1 LTMTVLTL
9 LVKAR
14 GDAQLKQIDT
24 LLKTEFE
31 NLDLDFKVLGAP
43 VNKWV
48 QVSLSG
54 EDEVIATNYLNKEI
68 GTCPV
73 SIKRVEKS
81 SVLKGYV
88 AKIDTAKNELT
99 VDFGVFEPKVT
110 LATVPLAF
118 LQAQLAD
125 GKKIDLKRISEAY
138 GLNENLPLTIKLTD
152 SAGEGGGEQLQAE
165 LSTAQLEK
173 MRLWQQSLLDRLIV
187 LGATA
192 SDVQTVLKRTRLDR
206 DIIDVERLGLFESAL
221 TCKLGTDAA
230 GLIPMMGRYMRHAV
244 FVVFN
249 PKESF
254 RLIGEMPLTL

>member
-1 LTMTVLTL
+1 MIMTVLTL
-9 LVKAR
+9 LVKSR
-14 GDAQLKQIDT
+14 GDAQLKQVNE
-24 LLKTEFE
+24 LLKAEFE

-54 EDEVIATNYLNKEI
+54 EDEVIATNYINKEI

-81 SVLKGYV
+81 SDLRGYV
-88 AKIDTAKNELT
+88 TKLDTVKNELT
-99 VDFGVFEPKVT
+99 VDVGVFEPKIIS
-110 LATVPLAF
+110 AIVPLAF
-118 LQAQLAD
+118 LQAELAD
-125 GKKIDLKRISEAY
+125 GKKLDLKKIAEAY
-138 GLNENLPLTIKLTD
+138 GLHENLPLTIKVTAL
-152 SAGEGGGEQLQAE
+152 AGEGEQLQAE

-187 LGATA
+187 LGATVG
-192 SDVQTVLKRTRLDR
+192 DVESVLKRTRLDR
-206 DIIDVERLGLFESAL
+206 DVIDVERLGLFESAL

-230 GLIPMMGRYMRHAV
+230 GLIPRMGRYMRHAV

>member
-1 LTMTVLTL
+1 MIMTVLTL
-9 LVKAR
+9 LAKSR
-14 GDAQLKQIDT
+14 GDTQLKQVDE
-24 LLKTEFE
+24 LLKAEFE

-54 EDEVIATNYLNKEI
+54 EDEVIATNYINKEI

-81 SVLKGYV
+81 SDLKGYL
-88 AKIDTAKNELT
+88 AKLDAVKNELT
-99 VDFGVFEPKVT
+99 VDVGVFEPKII

-118 LQAQLAD
+118 LQAELAD
-125 GKKIDLKRISEAY
+125 GKKLDLKKIAEAY
-138 GLNENLPLTIKLTD
+138 GLHENLPLTIKVTAL
-152 SAGEGGGEQLQAE
+152 AGEGEQLQAE

-187 LGATA
+187 LGASA
-192 SDVQTVLKRTRLDR
+192 GDVETVLKRTRLDR
-206 DIIDVERLGLFESAL
+206 DVIDVERLGLFESAL

-230 GLIPMMGRYMRHAV
+230 GLIPRMGRYMRHAV

>member
-1 LTMTVLTL
+1 MTVLTL
-9 LVKAR
+9 LVKSR
-14 GDAQLKQIDT
+14 GEAQLKQVDE
-24 LLKTEFE
+24 LLKAEFE

-54 EDEVIATNYLNKEI
+54 EDEVIATNYINKEI

-81 SVLKGYV
+81 SDLKGYL
-88 AKIDTAKNELT
+88 AKLDAVKNELT
-99 VDFGVFEPKVT
+99 VDVGVFEPKIT

-118 LQAQLAD
+118 LQAELAD
-125 GKKIDLKRISEAY
+125 GKKLDLKRIAEAY
-138 GLNENLPLTIKLTD
+138 GLHENLPLTIKVTAL
-152 SAGEGGGEQLQAE
+152 AGEGEQLQAE

-187 LGATA
+187 LGA
-192 SDVQTVLKRTRLDR
+192 SVGDVDTVLKRTRLDR
-206 DIIDVERLGLFESAL
+206 DVIDVERLGLFESAL

-230 GLIPMMGRYMRHAV
+230 GLIPRMGRYMRHAV

-254 RLIGEMPLTL
+254 RLIGEMPLTS

>member
-1 LTMTVLTL
+1 MIMTVLTL
-9 LVKAR
+9 LVKSR
-14 GDAQLKQIDT
+14 GDAQLKQVDE
-24 LLKTEFE
+24 LLKAEFE

-54 EDEVIATNYLNKEI
+54 EDEVIATNYINKEI

-81 SVLKGYV
+81 SDLKGYLTKLDAV
-88 AKIDTAKNELT
+88 KNELT
-99 VDFGVFEPKVT
+99 VDVGVFEPKIT
-110 LATVPLAF
+110 MATVPLAF
-118 LQAQLAD
+118 LQAELAD
-125 GKKIDLKRISEAY
+125 GKKLDLKKIAEAY
-138 GLNENLPLTIKLTD
+138 GLHENLPLTVKVTAL
-152 SAGEGGGEQLQAE
+152 AGEGEQLQAE

-173 MRLWQQSLLDRLIV
+173 MRLWRQSLLDRLIV

-192 SDVQTVLKRTRLDR
+192 GDVETVLKRTRLDR
-206 DIIDVERLGLFESAL
+206 DVIDVERLGLFESAL

-230 GLIPMMGRYMRHAV
+230 GLIPRMGRYMRHAV

>member
-1 LTMTVLTL
+1 MTVLTL
-9 LVKAR
+9 LVKSR
-14 GDAQLKQIDT
+14 GDAQLKQVDE
-24 LLKTEFE
+24 LLKAEFE

-54 EDEVIATNYLNKEI
+54 EDEVIATNYINKEI

-81 SVLKGYV
+81 SDLKGYLTKLDAV
-88 AKIDTAKNELT
+88 KNELT
-99 VDFGVFEPKVT
+99 VDVGVFEPKIT
-110 LATVPLAF
+110 MATVPLAF
-118 LQAQLAD
+118 LQAELAD
-125 GKKIDLKRISEAY
+125 GKKLDLKKIAEAY
-138 GLNENLPLTIKLTD
+138 GLHENLPLTVKVTAL
-152 SAGEGGGEQLQAE
+152 AGEGEQLQAE

-173 MRLWQQSLLDRLIV
+173 MRLWRQSLLDRLIV

-192 SDVQTVLKRTRLDR
+192 GDVETVLKRTRLDR
-206 DIIDVERLGLFESAL
+206 DVIDVERLGLFESAL

-230 GLIPMMGRYMRHAV
+230 GLIPRMGRYMRHAV

>member
-1 LTMTVLTL
+1 MTVLTL

-14 GDAQLKQIDT
+14 SAGQLKLAGD
-24 LLKTEFE
+24 LLEAEFE

-48 QVSLSG
+48 QVSIEG
-54 EDEVIATNYLNKEI
+54 EDEVIATNYINKEI

-81 SVLKGYV
+81 SVLKGYI
-88 AKIDTAKNELT
+88 AKLDRAKNELT
-99 VDFGVFEPKVT
+99 VDVGIFEPKIT
-110 LATVPLAF
+110 LATIPLAY

-125 GKKIDLKRISEAY
+125 GKKVDLKRIEEAY
-138 GLNENLPLTIKLTD
+138 GLHENLPLTVKVTD
-152 SAGEGGGEQLQAE
+152 LGGEEGDERLQAE
-165 LSTAQLEK
+165 LSVGQLEK
-173 MRLWQQSLLDRLIV
+173 MRLWQQSFLDRLIV
-187 LGATA
+187 LGAA
-192 SDVQTVLKRTRLDR
+192 AGEVETVLERTRLNR
-206 DIIDVERLGLFESAL
+206 DVIDVERLGLFEYAL

-230 GLIPMMGRYMRHAV
+230 GLIPRMGRYMRHGV

-249 PKESF
+249 PKEVF